1 MKNILITTIAAVML
15 VGCGESQQSAPAPEA
30 KPDEPVAEAAKSDPP
45 TAKAPDISIHDAAE
59 EGNIEAL
66 KEIITAGADV
76 NERDIS
82 RLTALHFAASG
93 GNDDIVELLIK
104 AGADINAKNKDGETP
119 RDLSGHEGIAVLL
132 SNNGGIHGTLH
143 GAAMLGDIDG
153 IKKLMEGGADVNA
166 KAHYERRTPLHYAAN
181 KEIAELLIAKGA
193 DVNAK
198 SNTGYTPLHEAA
210 MWGYKEIVELLI
222 AEGADVNAKTIGGGT
237 PLHRAARE
245 GHKEV
250 IELLIA
256 KGADVNA
263 KDGFDPNDPFGG
275 GPGGFPQAHEAE

>member
-30 KPDEPVAEAAKSDPP
+30 KPDEPVAEAAKSEPP

-66 KEIITAGADV
+66 KKIITAGADV

-166 KAHYERRTPLHYAAN
+166 KAHYERRTPLHYAALTGDR
-181 KEIAELLIAKGA
+181 EIVDLLIQNGAKVNIIDGEGLSVLDMSYISNLIPDHLRKHGGKTGAELK
-193 DVNAK
+193 
-198 SNTGYTPLHEAA
+198 
-210 MWGYKEIVELLI
+210 
-222 AEGADVNAKTIGGGT
+222 AEGK
-237 PLHRAARE
+237 
-245 GHKEV
+245 
-250 IELLIA
+250 
-256 KGADVNA
+256 
-263 KDGFDPNDPFGG
+263 
-275 GPGGFPQAHEAE
+275 